1 MIPPELERE
10 PGSGSSE
17 IDRQSSV
24 LWCSSITDHFLHD
37 YLFTMTTTFFE
48 NSSYRGNIN
57 WVQYL
62 GPPGPFSFPDS
73 RHLLEVLVDLLTVF
87 SRIDFPPLLRKGGK
101 WILDDDD
108 RFPVGAQLQR

>member
-1 MIPPELERE
+1 MSRPVTGLLP
-10 PGSGSSE
+10 S
-17 IDRQSSV
+17 
-24 LWCSSITDHFLHD
+24 
-37 YLFTMTTTFFE
+37 
-48 NSSYRGNIN
+48 NSYPAVIIS

-73 RHLLEVLVDLLTVF
+73 RDLLEVLVDLLTVF